1 MLKIYSANKIM
12 KLFYS
17 FVILILFQSCSFDKK
32 SGIWSNDKNIASDKD
47 VYKDFKTLI
56 SAEKSFDQIISLQKN
71 FSFKLPNAKI
81 NYAWSD
87 IFFDQNNNYINFK
100 YDNLNKLIL
109 KSKKITRHK
118 LNSFLLYED
127 NNIITSDHKGNIIV
141 FSINENKIISKFNF
155 YKKKY
160 KKINKSLNLIIEDNI
175 IYVSDN
181 IGYLYAYDYKIDN
194 LIWAKNY
201 KVPFRSNL
209 KLKGDK
215 LIGSTQNNNLFFFDK
230 KNGIILKTIPTEDSV
245 IKNKFINNLSLNNN
259 SVFFLNTYGSL
270 YSLDIKSMKIRWFA
284 NLNQTLNLNPS
295 NLFSGNQ
302 IINNEE
308 RIVLNSNKHTYVI
321 DTNSGQI
328 IHKKNFSS
336 NVKPILISNYL
347 FIVTK
352 NNLLISFDIISGN
365 ILYSHD
371 VNKKISEYLDIKK
384 KQVDIN
390 NIMIANNKILIFL
403 KSSYLLIFD
412 INGVL
417 LELPSK
423 ILSQPIIIENSILYL
438 DKKNKLLVVN

>member
-1 MLKIYSANKIM
+1 
-12 KLFYS
+12 
-17 FVILILFQSCSFDKK
+17 
-32 SGIWSNDKNIASDKD
+32 
-47 VYKDFKTLI
+47 
-56 SAEKSFDQIISLQKN
+56 
-71 FSFKLPNAKI
+71 
-81 NYAWSD
+81 
-87 IFFDQNNNYINFK
+87 
-100 YDNLNKLIL
+100 
-109 KSKKITRHK
+109 
-118 LNSFLLYED
+118 
-127 NNIITSDHKGNIIV
+127 
-141 FSINENKIISKFNF
+141 
-155 YKKKY
+155 
-160 KKINKSLNLIIEDNI
+160 
-175 IYVSDN
+175 
-181 IGYLYAYDYKIDN
+181 
-194 LIWAKNY
+194 
-201 KVPFRSNL
+201 
-209 KLKGDK
+209 
-215 LIGSTQNNNLFFFDK
+215 
-230 KNGIILKTIPTEDSV
+230 
-245 IKNKFINNLSLNNN
+245 
-259 SVFFLNTYGSL
+259 
-270 YSLDIKSMKIRWFA
+270 MKIRWFA

-417 LELPSK
+417 LEVRKLPSK